1 MKLSITT
8 YSYGKVFDDAEF
20 SAMDA
25 IEKTKNMGFEGIEFT
40 GTNWNEDVRNN
51 LDEGKRV
58 KERCAELGLDV
69 VAYCVGVDFIRN
81 PDAPEYIKKC
91 IDFAAAMGAKNLR
104 HDITAG
110 FTGRQYSIGYDDAI
124 EVVAPIIRE
133 LTKYAEDKGVG
144 TMTENHGFYSQDARR
159 VEKLI
164 NTVAHPNFGALVDLG
179 NFVCADENPTES
191 VAILA
196 PYAKHVHAK
205 DFFIK
210 SGNEIDPGEGWFQT
224 RACNYVRGTIIGH
237 GVCNIAQSIRT
248 LQKYGY
254 DGYITVEFEGIED
267 RDKGIAI
274 GRDNLR
280 RFIGE

>member
-8 YSYGKVFDDAEF
+8 YSYGVTFDDSKF
-20 SAMDA
+20 GVMDA
-25 IEKTKNMGFEGIEFT
+25 IEKTKSMGFGGIEFT
-40 GTNWNEDVRNN
+40 DGSWDEKGRNN
-51 LDEGKRV
+51 LDEAKRI

-69 VAYCVGVDFIRN
+69 VSYAVGADFLNN
-81 PDAPEYIKKC
+81 PDAQEYVKKC
-91 IDFAAAMGAKNLR
+91 IDFAAAIGATNMR
-104 HDITAG
+104 HDITGG
-110 FTGRQYSIGYDDAI
+110 FKGRKYSIGYDDAI

-144 TMTENHGFYSQDARR
+144 TMTENHGFFSQDAHR

-179 NFVCADENPTES
+179 NFVCADEDPVES
-191 VAILA
+191 TAILA

-210 SGNEIDPGEGWFQT
+210 SGDVVDPGAGWFKS
-224 RACNYVRGTIIGH
+224 RSCNYLRGTIIGH
-237 GVCNIAQSIRT
+237 GECRIAQSINV
-248 LQKYGY
+248 LKKLGY
-254 DGYITVEFEGIED
+254 DGYISVEFEGIED
-267 RDKGIAI
+267 RDRGIEI